1 MRWEGLFDD
10 LAAQWDGEE
19 RRERDAEVA
28 DRTRRERA
36 EVALLARVAAHR
48 DVPLRLLL
56 VTGRSLEGMV
66 VDVGADWV
74 LLRPGAAR
82 REALVP
88 VAALVAV
95 VGLGPRPVE
104 AGGARRFGLGY
115 ALRALSRDR
124 SVVALTDTSGH
135 TVTGTIDAVGAD
147 ALDLAEHPA
156 DDPRRDANV
165 RGTRTVPFDAIAL
178 VEGR

>member
-19 RRERDAEVA
+19 RRGRDAEVA

-36 EVALLARVAAHR
+36 EVTLVARVGAHR
-48 DVPLRLLL
+48 DVPLRLRL
-56 VTGRSLEGMV
+56 VTGRALDGEV
-66 VDVGADWV
+66 ADVGADWV
-74 LLRPGAAR
+74 LLRRVGAR

-88 VAALVAV
+88 VAAVTGVL
-95 VGLGPRPVE
+95 GLGPRTVE
-104 AGGARRFGLGY
+104 PGLARRVSLGY

-124 SVVALTDTSGH
+124 SVVALTDTSDL
-135 TVTGTIDAVGAD
+135 TVTGTIDSVGAD

-156 DDPRRDANV
+156 DDPRREANV
-165 RGTRTVPFDAIAL
+165 RGTRTVPFAAIVV
-178 VEGR
+178 VEAR